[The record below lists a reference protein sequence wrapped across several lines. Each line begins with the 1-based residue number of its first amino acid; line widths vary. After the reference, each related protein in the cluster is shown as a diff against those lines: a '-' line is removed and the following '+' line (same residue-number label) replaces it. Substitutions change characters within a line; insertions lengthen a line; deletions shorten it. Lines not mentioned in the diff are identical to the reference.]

1 MRWPRIYRK
10 FQFNL
15 FDWDLVVKLNRPTVS
30 PAPWLKTPL
39 LPSCLPRERA
49 WVGSNYAEMRDVGL
63 TLIAPDAGHGAG
75 AAVGPLVTRHPS
87 PLATS
92 EHLHCTGPGLMLY
105 CQYLLTPTPLPSPT
119 SKSPLILHQAP
130 CTVSPGARSQWP
142 GSCVSGSRR

>member
-30 PAPWLKTPL
+30 PAPWLKTLL

-63 TLIAPDAGHGAG
+63 TLIAPDAGHRAG

-87 PLATS
+87 PLATT
-92 EHLHCTGPGLMLY
+92 EHCAAPAPDLCYIVPTDTNSASFRLSLCP
-105 CQYLLTPTPLPSPT
+105 LLN
-119 SKSPLILHQAP
+119 LHQAP
-130 CTVSPGARSQWP
+130 CSVSPGARSQWP
-142 GSCVSGSRR
+142 GSCVSGSRRY